1 MAPYVWTI
9 NGRTYDQTV
18 PLSVTGGQT
27 SRLRIMNHSMMPHPI
42 HLHGHTFQ
50 LGDAGG
56 TGARKDTVLVPSM
69 GAVDVSVLADNPG
82 RWMLHCH
89 NGFHM
94 EAGMMTRLEYTT

>member
-1 MAPYVWTI
+1 MTGYDWGISAPSSGGATMPVRSGERIRLVISNMTMMA
-9 NGRTYDQTV
+9 
-18 PLSVTGGQT
+18 
-27 SRLRIMNHSMMPHPI
+27 HPI

-56 TGARKDTVLVPSM
+56 TGPRKDTVLVPSM
-69 GAVDVSVLADNPG
+69 GAVDVSLLADNPG

-94 EAGMMTRLEYTT
+94 EAGMMTRLEYAT